1 MTISQKNS
9 IINMKLNYN
18 LTNDYLFKLIFSNE
32 EYLKYL
38 LQVFFNYE
46 TVNIKYLNRE
56 LLKYNFNEK
65 AGIVDLLIDAD
76 GEIIHLELQNLN
88 RYNLEDRIEFYSSKL
103 IGSYALEKGNDY
115 KQLKPVRTFIII
127 NYPYKLK
134 TIKNIVKLKVLSTN
148 YIFNNKKEYKI
159 LNLYEIDKN
168 KLDSYNELYKLFKIN
183 DFDILDR
190 KIKEKLPRQIL
201 EDMKKF
207 NLNKEDRKNM
217 EDIVE
222 LMRNEKE
229 DYGAAYEC
237 GVIDGEKRGK
247 KIGEVQGKK
256 LGIASEKIN
265 IAKTMI
271 QKKFNLDSI
280 SEITGLSI
288 KELSKLNIN

>member
-1 MTISQKNS
+1 MTKNQKNS
-9 IINMKLNYN
+9 IINKKLNYN

-38 LQVFFNYE
+38 LKVFFSYE
-46 TVNIKYLNRE
+46 TINIKYLNRE

-65 AGIVDLLIDAD
+65 AGIVDLLIDTY

-103 IGSYALEKGNDY
+103 IGSYALEKGDDY

-148 YIFNNKKEYKI
+148 YIFNNKKEYKL
-159 LNLYEIDKN
+159 LNLYEIDKK
-168 KLDSYNELYKLFKIN
+168 KLDSYSELYKLFKIN
-183 DFDILDR
+183 DFSILD
-190 KIKEKLPRQIL
+190 KEIKGKLPRQIL

-237 GVIDGEKRGK
+237 GVMDGEVRGEKRGK
-247 KIGEVQGKK
+247 KIG
-256 LGIASEKIN
+256 IASEKLN
-265 IAKTMI
+265 IAKSMI
-271 QKKFNLDSI
+271 QKEFNLDSI
-280 SEITGLSI
+280 SEITGLSK
-288 KELSKLNIN
+288 KELAKLKVG

>member
-1 MTISQKNS
+1 MTINQKNS

-18 LTNDYLFKLIFSNE
+18 LTNDYLFKLIFSNT

-38 LQVFFNYE
+38 LKVFFNYE
-46 TVNIKYLNRE
+46 AVDIKYLNRE

-65 AGIVDLLIDAD
+65 AGIVDLLITAD
-76 GEIIHLELQNLN
+76 REIIHLELQNLN

-103 IGSYALEKGNDY
+103 IGSYALEKGDDY
-115 KQLKPVRTFIII
+115 KQLKRVRTFIII

-134 TIKNIVKLKVLSTN
+134 TIKNIVKLKVLNTN
-148 YIFNNKKEYKI
+148 YIFNNKKEYKL
-159 LNLYEIDKN
+159 LNLYEIDKD
-168 KLDSYNELYKLFKIN
+168 KLDNYSELYKLFKIN
-183 DFDILDR
+183 DFSILDR
-190 KIKEKLPRQIL
+190 EIKEKLPKQIL

-237 GVIDGEKRGK
+237 GVMDGEVRGQKRGK
-247 KIGEVQGKK
+247 KLGKK
-256 LGIASEKIN
+256 EGIVKVAKSMVDENIDIN
-265 IAKTMI
+265 I
-271 QKKFNLDSI
+271 I
-280 SEITGLSI
+280 SKVTGLSI
-288 KELSKLNIN
+288 KEVSKLKIN

>member
-1 MTISQKNS
+1 
-9 IINMKLNYN
+9 MKLNYN
-18 LTNDYLFKLIFSNE
+18 LTNDYLFKLIFSNT

-38 LQVFFNYE
+38 FKVFFNYE
-46 TVNIKYLNRE
+46 AVDIKYLNRE

-65 AGIVDLLIDAD
+65 AGIVDLLITAD

-103 IGSYALEKGNDY
+103 IGSYALEKGDDY
-115 KQLKPVRTFIII
+115 KQLKRVRTFIII

-134 TIKNIVKLKVLSTN
+134 TIKNIVKLKVLNTN
-148 YIFNNKKEYKI
+148 YIFNNKKEYKL
-159 LNLYEIDKN
+159 LNLYEIDKG
-168 KLDSYNELYKLFKIN
+168 KLDNYSELYKLFKIN
-183 DFDILDR
+183 DFSILDR
-190 KIKEKLPRQIL
+190 EIKETLPKQIL

-237 GVIDGEKRGK
+237 GVMDGEVRGQKRGEK
-247 KIGEVQGKK
+247 LGKK
-256 LGIASEKIN
+256 QGISEGIKKRNTEIAKSMIDENIDIN
-265 IAKTMI
+265 I
-271 QKKFNLDSI
+271 I
-280 SEITGLSI
+280 SKVTGLTKDQLIS
-288 KELSKLNIN
+288 LR

>member
-9 IINMKLNYN
+9 IINTKLSYD

-38 LQVFFNYE
+38 LKVFFNYE
-46 TVNIKYLNRE
+46 TVNINYLNRE

-65 AGIVDLLIDAD
+65 AGIVDLLITAD

-88 RYNLEDRIEFYSSKL
+88 RYNLEDRVEFYSSKL

-134 TIKNIVKLKVLSTN
+134 TIKNIVKLKILSTN

-168 KLDSYNELYKLFKIN
+168 KLDNYNELYKLFKIN
-183 DFDILDR
+183 DFGILDR

-237 GVIDGEKRGK
+237 GVMDGEKIGEKRGEKRGK
-247 KIGEVQGKK
+247 KIGISE
-256 LGIASEKIN
+256 GIVKVAKSMVNENIDIN
-265 IAKTMI
+265 I
-271 QKKFNLDSI
+271 I
-280 SEITGLSI
+280 SKVTGLTKDQLIS
-288 KELSKLNIN
+288 LR

>member
-1 MTISQKNS
+1 MTRNQKNS
-9 IINMKLNYN
+9 IINIELNYN

-32 EYLKYL
+32 EYLKHL
-38 LQVFFNYE
+38 LKVFFNYE
-46 TVNIKYLNRE
+46 TVKIKYLNRE

-65 AGIVDLLIDAD
+65 AGIVDLLITAD

-168 KLDSYNELYKLFKIN
+168 KLDSYSELYKLFKIN

-190 KIKEKLPRQIL
+190 EIKDKLPRQIL
-201 EDMKKF
+201 ED
-207 NLNKEDRKNM
+207 
-217 EDIVE
+217 IVE
-222 LMRNEKE
+222 LMRNGKE

-237 GVIDGEKRGK
+237 GVMDGEKRGK
-247 KIGEVQGKK
+247 K
-256 LGIASEKIN
+256 LGISEGIAKVAKSMYQENIDIN
-265 IAKTMI
+265 I
-271 QKKFNLDSI
+271 I
-280 SEITGLSI
+280 SKVTGLTKDQLVS
-288 KELSKLNIN
+288 LR

>member
-1 MTISQKNS
+1 MTINQKNS

-18 LTNDYLFKLIFSNE
+18 LTNDYLFKLIFSNT

-38 LQVFFNYE
+38 LKVFFNYE
-46 TVNIKYLNRE
+46 AVDIKYLNRE

-65 AGIVDLLIDAD
+65 AGIVDLLITAD

-103 IGSYALEKGNDY
+103 IGSYALEKGDDY
-115 KQLKPVRTFIII
+115 KQLKRVRTFIII

-134 TIKNIVKLKVLSTN
+134 TINNIVKLKVLNTN
-148 YIFNNKKEYKI
+148 YIFNNKKEYKL
-159 LNLYEIDKN
+159 LNLYEIDKD
-168 KLDSYNELYKLFKIN
+168 KLDNYSELYKLFKIN
-183 DFDILDR
+183 DFSILDR
-190 KIKEKLPRQIL
+190 EIKEKLPKQIL

-237 GVIDGEKRGK
+237 GVMDGEVRGQKRGK
-247 KIGEVQGKK
+247 KQGIIEGIKK
-256 LGIASEKIN
+256 RNTEIAKSMIDENIDIN
-265 IAKTMI
+265 I
-271 QKKFNLDSI
+271 I
-280 SEITGLSI
+280 SKVTGLTKDQLIS
-288 KELSKLNIN
+288 LR

>member
-1 MTISQKNS
+1 MTTNQKNS
-9 IINMKLNYN
+9 IINKR
-18 LTNDYLFKLIFSNE
+18 
-32 EYLKYL
+32 LKC
-38 LQVFFNYE
+38 
-46 TVNIKYLNRE
+46 
-56 LLKYNFNEK
+56 NFNEK
-65 AGIVDLLIDAD
+65 AGIVDLLITAD

-159 LNLYEIDKN
+159 LNLYEIDRN
-168 KLDSYNELYKLFKIN
+168 KLDSYSELYKLFKIN
-183 DFDILDR
+183 DFGVLN
-190 KIKEKLPRQIL
+190 KEIKDKLPRQIL

-237 GVIDGEKRGK
+237 GVLDGEKRGEKRGEK
-247 KIGEVQGKK
+247 KGRK
-256 LGIASEKIN
+256 LGFSEGIVKVAKSMVNENIDIN
-265 IAKTMI
+265 I
-271 QKKFNLDSI
+271 I
-280 SEITGLSI
+280 SKVTGLTKDQLIS
-288 KELSKLNIN
+288 LR

>member
-1 MTISQKNS
+1 
-9 IINMKLNYN
+9 MKLNYN

-38 LQVFFNYE
+38 LKVFFNYE
-46 TVNIKYLNRE
+46 TVKIKYLNRE

-134 TIKNIVKLKVLSTN
+134 TIKNIVKLKILSTN

-168 KLDSYNELYKLFKIN
+168 KLDSYSELYKLFKIN

-237 GVIDGEKRGK
+237 GVMDGEKIGEKRGEKRGK
-247 KIGEVQGKK
+247 KIGISE
-256 LGIASEKIN
+256 GIVKVAKSMVNENIDIN
-265 IAKTMI
+265 I
-271 QKKFNLDSI
+271 I
-280 SEITGLSI
+280 SKVTGLTKDQLVS
-288 KELSKLNIN
+288 LR

>member
-1 MTISQKNS
+1 MG
-9 IINMKLNYN
+9 
-18 LTNDYLFKLIFSNE
+18 FSS
-32 EYLKYL
+32 

-46 TVNIKYLNRE
+46 TVNIKYLNRK

-183 DFDILDR
+183 DFSILDR
-190 KIKEKLPRQIL
+190 EIKEKLPRQIL

-222 LMRNEKE
+222 LMRNEKK

-237 GVIDGEKRGK
+237 GVIDGEKRGEARGEKRGEKRGK
-247 KIGEVQGKK
+247 KIGINEGIKK
-256 LGIASEKIN
+256 RNTEIAKSMYRENIDLSTISRVTNLGITELQGMFKIN
-265 IAKTMI
+265 
-271 QKKFNLDSI
+271 
-280 SEITGLSI
+280 
-288 KELSKLNIN
+288 

>member
-1 MTISQKNS
+1 MTINQKNS

-18 LTNDYLFKLIFSNE
+18 LTNDYLFKLIFSNT

-38 LQVFFNYE
+38 LKVFFNYKA
-46 TVNIKYLNRE
+46 VNIKYLNRE

-65 AGIVDLLIDAD
+65 AGIVDLLITAD
-76 GEIIHLELQNLN
+76 REIIHLELQNLN

-103 IGSYALEKGNDY
+103 IGSYALEKGDDY
-115 KQLKPVRTFIII
+115 KQLKRVRTFIII

-134 TIKNIVKLKVLSTN
+134 TIKNIVKLKVLNTN
-148 YIFNNKKEYKI
+148 YIFNNKKEYKL
-159 LNLYEIDKN
+159 LNLYEIDKD
-168 KLDSYNELYKLFKIN
+168 KLDNYSELYKLFKIN
-183 DFDILDR
+183 DFSILDR
-190 KIKEKLPRQIL
+190 EIKETLSRQIL

-237 GVIDGEKRGK
+237 GVMDGEVRGQKRGK
-247 KIGEVQGKK
+247 KLGKK
-256 LGIASEKIN
+256 EGIVKVAKSMVDENIDIN
-265 IAKTMI
+265 I
-271 QKKFNLDSI
+271 I
-280 SEITGLSI
+280 SKVTGLSI
-288 KELSKLNIN
+288 KEVSKLKIN

>member
-1 MTISQKNS
+1 MTINQKNS
-9 IINMKLNYN
+9 IINMKLKYN
-18 LTNDYLFKLIFSNE
+18 LTNDYLFKLIFSNT

-38 LQVFFNYE
+38 LKVFFNYE
-46 TVNIKYLNRE
+46 AVNIKYLNRE

-65 AGIVDLLIDAD
+65 AGIVDLLITVE

-103 IGSYALEKGNDY
+103 IGSYALEKGDDY
-115 KQLKPVRTFIII
+115 KQLKRVRTFIII

-134 TIKNIVKLKVLSTN
+134 TIKNIVKLKVLNTN
-148 YIFNNKKEYKI
+148 YIFNNKKEYKL
-159 LNLYEIDKN
+159 LNLYEIDKD
-168 KLDSYNELYKLFKIN
+168 KLDNYSELYRLFKIN
-183 DFDILDR
+183 DFCILDR
-190 KIKEKLPRQIL
+190 EIKETLPKQIL

-237 GVIDGEKRGK
+237 GVMDGEVRGQKRGK
-247 KIGEVQGKK
+247 KQGIIEGIKK
-256 LGIASEKIN
+256 RNTEIAKSMIDENIDIN
-265 IAKTMI
+265 I
-271 QKKFNLDSI
+271 I
-280 SEITGLSI
+280 SKVTGLTKDQLIS
-288 KELSKLNIN
+288 LR

>member
-1 MTISQKNS
+1 MTINQKNS

-18 LTNDYLFKLIFSNE
+18 LTNDYLFKLIFSNT

-38 LQVFFNYE
+38 LKVFFNYE
-46 TVNIKYLNRE
+46 AVDIKYLNRE

-65 AGIVDLLIDAD
+65 AGIVDLLITAD

-103 IGSYALEKGNDY
+103 IGSYALEKGDDY

-127 NYPYKLK
+127 NYSYKIK
-134 TIKNIVKLKVLSTN
+134 TIKNIVKLKVLNTN
-148 YIFNNKKEYKI
+148 YIFNNKKEYKL
-159 LNLYEIDKN
+159 LNLYEIDKD
-168 KLDSYNELYKLFKIN
+168 KLDNYSELYKLFKIN
-183 DFDILDR
+183 DFSILDR
-190 KIKEKLPRQIL
+190 KIKEKLPKQIL

-237 GVIDGEKRGK
+237 GVMDGEVRGQKRGEK
-247 KIGEVQGKK
+247 LGKK
-256 LGIASEKIN
+256 QGIVKVAKSMVDENIDIN
-265 IAKTMI
+265 I
-271 QKKFNLDSI
+271 I
-280 SEITGLSI
+280 SKVTGLSI
-288 KELSKLNIN
+288 KEVSKLKIN

>member
-9 IINMKLNYN
+9 IINTKLSYV

-38 LQVFFNYE
+38 LKVFFNYE
-46 TVNIKYLNRE
+46 TVNINYLNRE

-65 AGIVDLLIDAD
+65 AGIVDLLITAD

-134 TIKNIVKLKVLSTN
+134 TIKNIVKLKILSTN

-168 KLDSYNELYKLFKIN
+168 KLDSYSELYKLFKIN
-183 DFDILDR
+183 EFDILDR
-190 KIKEKLPRQIL
+190 EIKEKLPRQIL

-237 GVIDGEKRGK
+237 GVMDGEKIGEKRGEKRGK
-247 KIGEVQGKK
+247 KIGISE
-256 LGIASEKIN
+256 GIVKVAKSMVNENIDIN
-265 IAKTMI
+265 I
-271 QKKFNLDSI
+271 I
-280 SEITGLSI
+280 SKVTGLTKDQLVS
-288 KELSKLNIN
+288 LR